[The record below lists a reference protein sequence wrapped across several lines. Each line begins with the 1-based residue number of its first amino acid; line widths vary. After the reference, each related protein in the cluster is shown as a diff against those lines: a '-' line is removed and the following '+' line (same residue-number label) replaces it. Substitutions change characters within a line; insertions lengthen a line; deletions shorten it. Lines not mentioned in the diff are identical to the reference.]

1 MERYN
6 NWMSYSF
13 DGNEYGSKKNK
24 NSVMSINFN
33 NKVSKSLPTYKDA
46 LFNNARIMRDSYR
59 EPFDICLSGGI
70 DSEVVIRVF
79 KELGITHNTFIFRCE
94 NNYNVR
100 DVTGAISLCEELNI
114 PYKIIDFNLQQ
125 FYENDAI
132 ELLRQTYTPYAGRLP
147 RLKFIDYL
155 DNIPI
160 FCDGEPYWKR
170 LLGNDYS
177 QKSKWVFELAEQSYG
192 VSIYANQINRLVI
205 GDWYEYTPE
214 VILTYAQLP
223 YVQKLLNDQIVGK
236 TSNVTSKVSIH
247 QEYFPSIKHR
257 EKLVGYEGEN
267 GEIGSRPDFMS
278 DFYNNYMQTIKN
290 TTFKY
295 TESELFSLLTKD
307 TY

>member
-13 DGNEYGSKKNK
+13 HGVEYGSKKHE

-33 NKVSKSLPTYKDA
+33 NKVSKPLPTYKDA

-59 EPFDICLSGGI
+59 EPFDVCLSGGI
-70 DSEVVIRVF
+70 DSEVVVRVF

-114 PYKIIDFNLQQ
+114 QYKIIDFNLQQ
-125 FYENDAI
+125 FYENDAL
-132 ELLRQTYTPYAGRLP
+132 ELLHKTYTPYAGRLP

-155 DNIPI
+155 DNIPV

-170 LLGNDYS
+170 TLGSDYS
-177 QKSKWVFELAEQSYG
+177 QKSEWFFELAEQCYG
-192 VSIYANQINRLVI
+192 VSLYAKQINRTVM
-205 GDWYEYTPE
+205 GDWYEFTPE
-214 VILTYAQLP
+214 VMLTYVQLP
-223 YVQKLLNDQIVGK
+223 FVQRLLNDQIVGK
-236 TSNVTSKVSIH
+236 TSNATSRVHIH
-247 QEYFPSIKHR
+247 QEFFPNIKHK
-257 EKLVGYEGEN
+257 EKLVGYEGET
-267 GEIGSRPDFMS
+267 GQPGSRPDFMS
-278 DFYNNYMQTIKN
+278 YFYDNFMYAIKN
-290 TTFKY
+290 QVFKY
-295 TESELFSLLTKD
+295 TESELFNLLVED